1 MYATELVYLLKF
13 KKTPQFTIK
22 TKRAQLAGLVRSHMK
37 GLIPFEWKIQQT
49 TESMSLA
56 QKQ

>member
-13 KKTPQFTIK
+13 KKKTQFTK
-22 TKRAQLAGLVRSHMK
+22 RKRARLAGLVRSHMN
-37 GLIPFEWKIQQT
+37 GLIPFERKIQQT